1 MGLISQIGSFIG
13 GLFRPRANAKPN
25 AKPAK
30 PSRPPSVVGRG
41 TGAREIVN
49 DASSYGV
56 AVTPA
61 AATPG
66 APYWQA
72 TRIHHLTQEE
82 NGGNHH
88 IYLDVVDP
96 AMISAANPIGRVR
109 GARLK
114 ITWDGGE
121 QTVEVDKP
129 IAEPGTNFPM
139 WRGQVCS
146 VAALGLPGQELPSDQ
161 VAGLH
166 TGHPDEAPGNT
177 LFHHSFQITFQR
189 GQGSGQ
195 VVRGSISGVVRNGAS
210 RTALLIRD
218 GQQVASVV
226 IGLDGA
232 FRFTG
237 LTAGEYV
244 VAVEGT
250 TLRSEPQ
257 RLQGQEQ
264 VRLELVLVMA
274 QSSLSGRVRNGAGRT
289 IRLLRDGATVGR
301 CVVGTNEIYWFTGLP
316 AGVYQVTADG
326 ANVLSATVR
335 LDGVNSATADL
346 ALPVNGRPL
355 VHYVLFGPAEQAAT
369 RANLLLAQDYLLA
382 FAASFGFSPAEAAGA
397 GLVTVIADEKTIG
410 AEVVA
415 SLTAAGAT
423 VQRISGSVAEVS
435 AALAERI
442 ARKQPFPPGPA
453 RAGWTGQGGLEAV
466 R

>member
-1 MGLISQIGSFIG
+1 MGLISQIGNFIG
-13 GLFRPRANAKPN
+13 GLFRPRA
-25 AKPAK
+25 K
-30 PSRPPSVVGRG
+30 PSRPSSVVGRG
-41 TGAREIVN
+41 TGIREIVN
-49 DASSYGV
+49 DAISYGV

-61 AATPG
+61 AAMPG

-72 TRIHHLTQEE
+72 TRIHHLTPEE
-82 NGGNHH
+82 NGSKHH
-88 IYLDVVDP
+88 LYLDVVDP
-96 AMISAANPIGRVR
+96 ALISAANPIGRVR

-129 IAEPGTNFPM
+129 LNEPGANFPM
-139 WRGQVCS
+139 WAGQVCS
-146 VAALGLPGQELPSDQ
+146 VVALGLPGQELPSDQ
-161 VAGLH
+161 VVGLH
-166 TGHPDEAPGNT
+166 TGHPDEPPGNT
-177 LFHHSFQITFQR
+177 LFQHSFQITFQR
-189 GQGSGQ
+189 GQGSGH

-264 VRLELVLVMA
+264 VQLELVLVMA

-289 IRLLRDGATVGR
+289 IRLLRDGAAVGR

-316 AGVYQVTADG
+316 AGVYQVTAEG

-397 GLVTVIADEKTIG
+397 GLVTVIADERTVG

-415 SLTAAGAT
+415 SLAAAGAT

-442 ARKQPFPPGPA
+442 ARKQPF
-453 RAGWTGQGGLEAV
+453 LEAV